1 MHQLLYAVRLSCQ
14 GLRTMH
20 NLQGCRKCSFRWR
33 CQLQAHYMA
42 RLLTQ
47 HGLELC
53 DSDLLQKASGIHSV
67 SLPNDL
73 AIKAP
78 AMRNMRG
85 SLRDQQPAES
95 RPGIHRSQ
103 GNPAVAEM
111 PFRAS
116 GSGTLAPT

>member
-1 MHQLLYAVRLSCQ
+1 
-14 GLRTMH
+14 
-20 NLQGCRKCSFRWR
+20 
-33 CQLQAHYMA
+33 MA

-53 DSDLLQKASGIHSV
+53 DSDLLQKASGIHMGSSV
-67 SLPNDL
+67 SLPIDL
-73 AIKAP
+73 AIEAP

-95 RPGIHRSQ
+95 PPCIHRSQ

-116 GSGTLAPT
+116 RFGTLAPT